1 MDNADTL
8 HKRNGSKREGNSRHT
23 WADVSLDAIR
33 HNVRA
38 FQSLLEDGCLL
49 MAVVKADGYG
59 HGSVQT
65 ASAALSAG
73 AAYLAVA
80 FADEAFALRHAGITA
95 PILILGY
102 TTPEFAAEAVDQ
114 DVAVTVFERDTLQAV
129 IESAERSGKLARVH
143 VKIDTGMT
151 RLGVRTAEE
160 ALELARM
167 AAASPHVVLEGVFT
181 HFADADRSGS
191 GYTEQQFA
199 RFMQIVRHLEA
210 NGITIPLKHCCNTA
224 GTIHYPHMHL
234 DMVRVGIGLYG
245 LNPCEDRSL
254 QDLPLRKAMHLKSRI
269 AALKQIPAGQ
279 HVSYGCTYRAE
290 SERLL
295 AVLPVGYADGLP
307 RALSNIGAVLI
318 NGRKAPIAGTIC
330 MDQMMVDVTDIPHI
344 AIGDGVLL
352 FGDDEDGA
360 SLPVD
365 GIAALTG
372 TIGYEVLCG
381 ISKRV
386 PRIYG

>member
-8 HKRNGSKREGNSRHT
+8 HKRNGTKREGHYRHT
-23 WADVSLDAIR
+23 WADVSLGAIR

-38 FQSLLEDGCLL
+38 FQSLLQDGCLL

-102 TTPEFAAEAVDQ
+102 TAPEFAAEAVDQ
-114 DVAVTVFERDTLQAV
+114 EIAVTVFERDTLQAV

-160 ALELARM
+160 AMELARM
-167 AAASPHVVLEGVFT
+167 AAASPHAKLEGVFT
-181 HFADADRSGS
+181 HFADADRSAS
-191 GYTEQQFA
+191 VYAERQFA
-199 RFMQIVRHLEA
+199 SFMQIVGQLEE
-210 NGITIPLKHCCNTA
+210 NGISIPLKHCCNTA

-245 LNPCEDRSL
+245 LNPCDDRSSRE
-254 QDLPLRKAMHLKSRI
+254 LPLRNAMHVRTKI
-269 AALKQIPAGQ
+269 AALKWIPEGQ
-279 HVSYGCTYRAE
+279 HVSYGCTYRAK
-290 SERLL
+290 SKRLL

-318 NGRKAPIAGTIC
+318 KGLKAPIAGTIC
-330 MDQMMVDVTDIPHI
+330 MDQMMVDVTDIPHA
-344 AIGDGVLL
+344 AIGDDVLL

-365 GIAALTG
+365 DIAALTG

-386 PRIYG
+386 PRFYG